1 MAISCSSNWSEI
13 GLGRAVAAAWLLVFC
28 ISVTGSASAAEAA
41 VNVEDIHVVRSLRLS
56 RVPATDFCSI
66 GRSGFGNATIED
78 RYDFRVVIT
87 KAADGK
93 VVDST
98 ATTIGGLHACFGPSS
113 NPLISNFFAEGT
125 LGNIAFIGRGEC
137 RQARRDFPEP
147 GLTLYRCYLDIE
159 GLPTGYV
166 SGMLTTNTVTSRQSI
181 GEVSDPP
188 GYTQPSIAT
197 VRLWKARHN

>member
-1 MAISCSSNWSEI
+1 MVIFCSSSRSE
-13 GLGRAVAAAWLLVFC
+13 LRRGRTAAVLLVVVC
-28 ISVTGSASAAEAA
+28 TSLAGSAAAAEASA
-41 VNVEDIHVVRSLRLS
+41 NVEDIYVVRSLRLS

-66 GRSGFGNATIED
+66 GTTGFGNAAIED

-87 KAADGK
+87 KASDGK
-93 VVDST
+93 VIDST
-98 ATTIGGLHACFGPSS
+98 TTTVGGLHACFGPSS

-125 LGNIAFIGRGEC
+125 LENIPFIGKGEC
-137 RQARRDFPEP
+137 RQSRRDFPEP

-159 GLPTGYV
+159 GLPSGYV
-166 SGMLTTNTVTSRQSI
+166 GGMLTTNTVTSRQSI

-197 VRLWKARHN
+197 VRLWKPRHN

>member
-1 MAISCSSNWSEI
+1 MWKTSLSC
-13 GLGRAVAAAWLLVFC
+13 VPYDCLVFPPR
-28 ISVTGSASAAEAA
+28 IFAQ
-41 VNVEDIHVVRSLRLS
+41 LREPVLGMQQS
-56 RVPATDFCSI
+56 K
-66 GRSGFGNATIED
+66 D
-78 RYDFRVVIT
+78 RYDFRVVLT
-87 KAADGK
+87 KASDGK

-197 VRLWKARHN
+197 VRLSNARHN

>member
-1 MAISCSSNWSEI
+1 MAISCSSSRSEI
-13 GLGRAVAAAWLLVFC
+13 RLGRTAAALLVVVCTSFAG
-28 ISVTGSASAAEAA
+28 SVAAAEAA
-41 VNVEDIHVVRSLRLS
+41 VDVEDIHVVRSLQLS
-56 RVPATDFCSI
+56 PVPATDFCSI

-78 RYDFRVVIT
+78 RYDFRVVVT
-87 KAADGK
+87 KASDGK

-125 LGNIAFIGRGEC
+125 LGNITFIGKGEC
-137 RQARRDFPEP
+137 RQSRRDFPEP

-166 SGMLTTNTVTSRQSI
+166 GGMLTTNTVTSRQSI